1 MYLKVDAGSFTIW
14 NLFIGRSKF
23 AYVRMSWFRRV
34 LTLTFCFFA
43 SSLRASSAESSN
55 LNDAVAVFGFVSI
68 HFLIMGRN
76 FLSLTLTSE
85 WVIIGNLVIPL
96 NPIAKTYF
104 PTQKIPTFLV
114 LRNSLVR

>member
-1 MYLKVDAGSFTIW
+1 
-14 NLFIGRSKF
+14 
-23 AYVRMSWFRRV
+23 
-34 LTLTFCFFA
+34 
-43 SSLRASSAESSN
+43 
-55 LNDAVAVFGFVSI
+55 
-68 HFLIMGRN
+68 MGRN

>member
-34 LTLTFCFFA
+34 LTLAFYFFA

-55 LNDAVAVFGFVSI
+55 LNDAVAVFGLVST
-68 HFLIMGRN
+68 R
-76 FLSLTLTSE
+76 SLLGF
-85 WVIIGNLVIPL
+85 II
-96 NPIAKTYF
+96 
-104 PTQKIPTFLV
+104 
-114 LRNSLVR
+114 S